1 MTLLSQC
8 MTHHPITVAPHD
20 TVQQAARL
28 MDQYNIGCLPV
39 CQRGELVG
47 LLTDRD
53 ITVRATCLGLAPD
66 AVSVAQVMSV
76 GVRSCHHDQTADDA
90 LRLMA
95 DVQIRRLPVLDDS
108 GRLWGIVSMGDLLA
122 RQSSPVEAAL
132 RRVCTPSE
140 PDRPEGVGAPAATSQ
155 TSPSGST
162 APVTPAARRASAAK
176 RRVQPI
182 DA

>member
-53 ITVRATCLGLAPD
+53 ITVRATAAGLDPATTEVD
-66 AVSVAQVMSV
+66 TVMSER
-76 GVRSCHHDQTADDA
+76 VRSCSVQQTVAQALDQ
-90 LRLMA
+90 MSS
-95 DVQIRRLPVLDDS
+95 VQIRRLPVLDTHR
-108 GRLWGIVSMGDLLA
+108 RLVGIVSLGDLAA
-122 RQSSPVEAAL
+122 RRSDGVQEAL
-132 RRVCTPSE
+132 SCICTPSR
-140 PDRPEGVGAPAATSQ
+140 PDRAV
-155 TSPSGST
+155 
-162 APVTPAARRASAAK
+162 
-176 RRVQPI
+176 
-182 DA
+182 

>member
-122 RQSSPVEAAL
+122 RQTSPVEAAM

-140 PDRPEGVGAPAATSQ
+140 PDRPEGAGAPAARGAT
-155 TSPSGST
+155 T
-162 APVTPAARRASAAK
+162 AK
-176 RRVQPI
+176 RRVQPV